1 MGDLNVEERHASSRR
16 DIGRCITA
24 LSMNARRGRD
34 RNAQEASS
42 EDTVMSIFTL
52 RSAPVVLRNVHL
64 AQACFVFE
72 ATQRE
77 ICATPPK
84 AVTKVSDSTKSGT
97 YEAVR
102 WERCRVK
109 YLVSEVDVSG
119 CRRRFERLLDVRNR
133 LLQAYSRI

>member
-1 MGDLNVEERHASSRR
+1 MCTWLRH
-16 DIGRCITA
+16 
-24 LSMNARRGRD
+24 
-34 RNAQEASS
+34 
-42 EDTVMSIFTL
+42 
-52 RSAPVVLRNVHL
+52 VLFSKPHSVKS
-64 AQACFVFE
+64 VP
-72 ATQRE
+72 
-77 ICATPPK
+77 TPPK